1 MAKNRICPDLA
12 RFLDRIFAIYPKI
25 FLHLKKSY
33 FSEQILFL
41 LTFPENFESYNI
53 IGSRLKCA
61 FITYI
66 SPSLLLLLI
75 LDLDTPVV
83 DVSSTSPIEGETV
96 NFTCNVNTND
106 IINGYGWYYNGTQIS
121 GARSKE
127 YSLTNGNRSNS
138 GYYSCNV
145 TSQNFIKSSQKISVV
160 YLCKYTFYV
169 FVKVLGIAVAGILE
183 FLELF
188 LIFLLLEF
196 YLKCHVCSS

>member
-1 MAKNRICPDLA
+1 MEHVPVCD
-12 RFLDRIFAIYPKI
+12 
-25 FLHLKKSY
+25 
-33 FSEQILFL
+33 
-41 LTFPENFESYNI
+41 I
-53 IGSRLKCA
+53 IRSRLKCV
-61 FITYI
+61 FVKYI
-66 SPSLLLLLI
+66 SSSLLLLLI

-83 DVSSTSPIEGETV
+83 DVSSTSPIEGKTV

-121 GARSKE
+121 GETSKE

-145 TSQNFIKSSQKISVV
+145 ASQNYNKRSQEIVV
-160 YLCKYTFYV
+160 EYLCKYTFV

-196 YLKCHVCSS
+196 YLKCCVSLS